1 MLFIEVNVGD
11 GVHHV
16 VRARSGRR
24 NMFFA
29 PSEGCAGAGVAG
41 VTAGWPGGP
50 GRSGLPHGPIWMGSF
65 FFFG

>member
-50 GRSGLPHGPIWMGSF
+50 GRSGLPHGPFEWASRAQE
-65 FFFG
+65 